1 MALLAAEHL
10 TFRYAGATEPALADA
25 SLAVGPGEW
34 VLVCG
39 PSGCGKTTLLRQL
52 KPALAPA
59 GKRTGEVLFEGR
71 PLHGEPPSVQAAS
84 VGFVGQSADDAL
96 VCEDVVHELAFGLE
110 CVGMPA
116 DQMRARVAETA
127 TYLGLGTLARRP
139 SSQLSG
145 GQRQL
150 VALGAV
156 LAMEPQVL
164 VLDEPCAHLDP
175 LASRMLMEEL
185 ARLNRDQGMAIVMAD
200 HQLGRSFALADRVVV
215 MGSGRVAF
223 DGPPEQAARFLLAS
237 KDPMA
242 PALPASARIAAALDA
257 SAAPLPL
264 DVAAGQRWLRRWCE
278 AHPLASRE
286 GKGASAPE
294 EPAAAPTKAADA
306 AASAIEALGDTTAQ
320 DTASTASGRPESAE
334 PLACSVRGLWLR
346 YERDGEDVLRG
357 LDLAVPQGGIHG
369 LLGANGAGKST
380 LLCALAGVVRPYR
393 GRIECAGT
401 RVGARRLP
409 SVALLPQEPTD
420 LFARDTLGACL
431 DEAAALHGPDAQQM
445 APALVEG
452 LGIGAL
458 LDAHPRDLSAGER
471 QRGALAL
478 VLLAQPQLLLLDEP
492 TRNLD
497 PVAKAALAQL
507 LQSMADQGMTVV
519 LATHDLEF
527 CAEHAATVA
536 LLFDGKV
543 ACQGPARS
551 VLASSAL
558 YAPDAALAS
567 RPVVQGAVTV
577 DEVVA
582 RCRA

>member
-10 TFRYAGATEPALADA
+10 TFRYAGAPGPALEDA
-25 SLAVGPGEW
+25 SLAVDPGEW

-39 PSGCGKTTLLRQL
+39 PSGCGKTTLLRQF
-52 KPALAPA
+52 KPALAPI
-59 GKRTGEVLFEGR
+59 GERTGEVLFEGR
-71 PLHGEPPSVQAAS
+71 PLREEPPSVQAAS

-110 CVGMPA
+110 CLGMPA
-116 DQMRARVAETA
+116 DQARARVAETA
-127 TYLGLGTLARRP
+127 TYLGLGALARR
-139 SSQLSG
+139 SLSQLSG

-156 LAMEPQVL
+156 LAMEPQAL

-175 LASRMLMEEL
+175 LVSRMLMEEL
-185 ARLNRDQGMAIVMAD
+185 ARLNRDQGIAIVMAD

-215 MGSGRVAF
+215 MGPGRIVF

-278 AHPLASRE
+278 AHPLASGE
-286 GKGASAPE
+286 GKGAPTSEKSAT
-294 EPAAAPTKAADA
+294 ASAKAADA
-306 AASAIEALGDTTAQ
+306 AASAIEALGSTIAQ
-320 DTASTASGRPESAE
+320 DAASRRPESAE
-334 PLACSVRGLWLR
+334 PPACSARGLWLR

-357 LDLAVPQGGIHG
+357 LDLAVPQSGIHG

-380 LLCALAGVVRPYR
+380 LLRALAGVVRPYR

-409 SVALLPQEPTD
+409 TVALLPQEPTD
-420 LFARDTLGACL
+420 FFARDTLGACL
-431 DEAAALHGPDAQQM
+431 DEAAALHGPNAQQM

-452 LGIGAL
+452 LGIDAL

-478 VLLAQPQLLLLDEP
+478 VLLAHPQLLLLDEP

-497 PVAKAALAQL
+497 PVAKAGLAQL
-507 LQSMADQGMTVV
+507 LQSMAAQGMTVV

-536 LLFDGKV
+536 LLFDGQV

-567 RPVVQGAVTV
+567 RPVMQGAVTV